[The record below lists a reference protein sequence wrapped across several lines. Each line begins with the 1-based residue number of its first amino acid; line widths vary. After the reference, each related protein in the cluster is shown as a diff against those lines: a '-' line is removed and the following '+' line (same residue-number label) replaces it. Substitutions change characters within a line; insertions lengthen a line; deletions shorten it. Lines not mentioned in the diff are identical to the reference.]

1 MTEKRLHIPYDSNL
15 IAELNIER
23 YELTKDGKTRFSH
36 PQGTHDDRFWALAL
50 AVYATRTEQSPKLWV
65 ISKANQGKN
74 KLSALRQ
81 RLQRH
86 KTEGT
91 TR

>member
-1 MTEKRLHIPYDSNL
+1 MTEKRLFIPYDSEL

-36 PQGTHDDRFWALAL
+36 PQSTHDDRFWALAL
-50 AVYATRTEQSPKLWV
+50 AAYAARTEPSPKLW
-65 ISKANQGKN
+65 IIAKANTGKT
-74 KLSALRQ
+74 KLNALRQ
-81 RLQRH
+81 KLQKH
-86 KTEGT
+86 KTQGA